1 MVIAAGTQ
9 DQPLVF
15 RNNDLPNIVMA
26 SAVQRL
32 LRHDGVP
39 PGSRAV
45 IFAGIPHGAAAA
57 LDLDDAGVPVAVV
70 VIPQAARLPEAMVSE
85 LRAEGLRIVEGAT
98 IAVAQGTR
106 GNRRVK
112 SLRVESPAG
121 PELLD
126 CDFAL
131 IGADTTP
138 GYQLRRHAGAK
149 LGFDEESQSFPLTGL
164 PASMHLAGRSVAQI
178 GVTTSRL
185 PFGPE
190 KLGLLAGPRQSHD
203 RLTPMDGWHR
213 AAGAKMIPAALW
225 WRPLC
230 YGDSAGVVA
239 DGVRLVREGGGM
251 LDVSTLGK
259 LAVRGPD
266 AGAFLDR
273 IYTMAHENQPVGRAA
288 LLNEA

>member
-1 MVIAAGTQ
+1 MTA
-9 DQPLVF
+9 L
-15 RNNDLPNIVMA
+15 
-26 SAVQRL
+26 AVQRL

-98 IAVAQGTR
+98 IAVAHGTR

-131 IGADTTP
+131 IDADTTP
-138 GYQLRRHAGAK
+138 GYQLRLHAGAK

-185 PFGPE
+185 SFGPE
-190 KLGLLAGPRQSHD
+190 KLGC
-203 RLTPMDGWHR
+203 
-213 AAGAKMIPAALW
+213 
-225 WRPLC
+225 RP
-230 YGDSAGVVA
+230 
-239 DGVRLVREGGGM
+239 
-251 LDVSTLGK
+251 
-259 LAVRGPD
+259 VRGT
-266 AGAFLDR
+266 AMTG
-273 IYTMAHENQPVGRAA
+273 
-288 LLNEA
+288 